1 MNLIDWYENMAK
13 YTFKT
18 PLEHLDNLIFDRIED
33 KMHCFMGDERTFLYV
48 YFDSPKNPLL
58 VKLVRH
64 IGNGVFKTLKAIEVL
79 KKRIEGEEI
88 YFYKESNNHE
98 DVVLDGK
105 KTADDF
111 RHNYEKGYVV
121 LMSRASLHDTY
132 EERKCEYLLR
142 LDKFTSFKQLDSI
155 CEKLTCYDMDF
166 TNYKITELHS
176 MGFKMEHE
184 LISSAFRTNVIARWL
199 CKAPYVFV
207 KFLLAFIL
215 GVVMVSA
222 IFALT
227 LLLLSPII
235 ALFYVIWKLLPI
247 ALPFT
252 AYFPIRLFSTG
263 VLLLIILKIISRS
276 ATGGKLHDICCK
288 MGIFEDE

>member
-18 PLEHLDNLIFDRIED
+18 PLENLNNLIFDRIED
-33 KMHCFMGDERTFLYV
+33 KMHCFVGDERTFLYV
-48 YFDSPKNPLL
+48 YYVYSKSPLQ

-64 IGNGVFKTLKAIEVL
+64 VGDGVFKTLKAVEVL

-105 KTADDF
+105 KTVDDF
-111 RHNYEKGYVV
+111 CYNCEKGYVV
-121 LMSRASLHDTY
+121 LMKNASMDG
-132 EERKCEYLLR
+132 ERKCEYLLR

-155 CEKLTCYDMDF
+155 RGKLTLCGMDF
-166 TNYKITELHS
+166 TKYKITELHS

-199 CKAPYVFV
+199 CKAPYAFV

-215 GVVMVSA
+215 GTVMVSA
-222 IFALT
+222 IVAFT

-235 ALFYVIWKLLPI
+235 ALFYGIWKLLPI

-263 VLLLIILKIISRS
+263 VLLLIVLKIISRS
-276 ATGGKLHDICCK
+276 ATGGKLHDIGCK